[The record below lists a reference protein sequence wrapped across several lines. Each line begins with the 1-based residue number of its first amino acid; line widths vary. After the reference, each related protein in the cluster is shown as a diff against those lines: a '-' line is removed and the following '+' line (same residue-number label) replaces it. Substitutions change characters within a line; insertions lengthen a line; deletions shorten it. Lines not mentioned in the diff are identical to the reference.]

1 MIFLGTHIWEI
12 FVKRES
18 TIRLRSNPE
27 LVIPSVNSVLKKKN
41 SLRKFGSVIWSSL
54 PIEIREDHSIV
65 SFLNNKTMETNCL
78 SMCRVVTD
86 PEKSG
91 KSGKHCFSQKVLENL
106 GKLD

>member
-1 MIFLGTHIWEI
+1 M
-12 FVKRES
+12 
-18 TIRLRSNPE
+18 
-27 LVIPSVNSVLKKKN
+27 IPSVNSVLKNKN
-41 SLRKFGSVIWSSL
+41 SLRQFGSVIWSSL

-86 PEKSG
+86 PG

-106 GKLD
+106 GKLE